1 MTAEVNPNA
10 SDDVIDGVSDEPHDE
25 PHDELRYVYAVCRRL
40 SGPLHADLTGVGGA
54 PPRQL
59 AHAGLIAVVGPVPA
73 RDFGLE
79 PLRAHLEDLDWLS
92 ETARAHQHVIGAL
105 TAVTCPL
112 PLRLATVFRDD
123 SGVRAMLEG
132 ESARLGRILDRIEGH
147 VEWGVKVWLHPDAGG
162 VASAGSSRPRG
173 APASGRDYLRRRRE
187 QRTASEETT
196 ARAEVFARRLHA
208 ELARSAAASRQHPP
222 QSPALAAP
230 GSGLNVLNA
239 AYLVPRSY
247 AEEFLELIART
258 EGSQPGL
265 RVEVTGPWAAY
276 SFTDDA
282 DDADDT
288 GMTETTGTVGT
299 TGVTGVTGVTGT
311 TRKDTET
318 G

>member
-1 MTAEVNPNA
+1 M
-10 SDDVIDGVSDEPHDE
+10 S
-25 PHDELRYVYAVCRRL
+25 DELRYVYAVCRPL

-59 AHAGLIAVVGPVPA
+59 AHAGLVAVVGSVPA

-132 ESARLGRILDRIEGH
+132 ENARLGRILDRIDGH

-162 VASAGSSRPRG
+162 LASAGSSRPRG
-173 APASGRDYLRRRRE
+173 APASGRDYLRRRKE

-222 QSPALAAP
+222 QSPALAAA

-247 AEEFLELIART
+247 AEEFLELIGRT
-258 EGSQPGL
+258 EAGQPGL

-282 DDADDT
+282 DGAGDADDRGADAGKGET
-288 GMTETTGTVGT
+288 GETGEKSETAD
-299 TGVTGVTGVTGT
+299 T

>member
-1 MTAEVNPNA
+1 MT
-10 SDDVIDGVSDEPHDE
+10 DGTTRGGSGGGS
-25 PHDELRYVYAVCRRL
+25 DELRYVYAVCRPL
-40 SGPLHADLTGVGGA
+40 PGPLHADLTGVGGA

-59 AHAGLIAVVGPVPA
+59 AHEGLVAVLGPVPA

-79 PLRAHLEDLDWLS
+79 PLRAHLEDLDWLA

-105 TAVTCPL
+105 AAVTCPL

-123 SGVRAMLEG
+123 SGVRAMLES
-132 ESARLGRILDRIEGH
+132 ENERLCRILDRIDGH
-147 VEWGVKVWLHPDAGG
+147 VEWGVKVWLHADADAGG
-162 VASAGSSRPRG
+162 SATAEPSRPRG
-173 APASGRDYLRRRRE
+173 APASGRDYLRQRKA
-187 QRTASEETT
+187 QRTAGEEAA

-222 QSPALAAP
+222 QSPALVDA
-230 GSGLNVLNA
+230 GSGLNILNT
-239 AYLVPRSY
+239 AYLVPRSD

-276 SFTDDA
+276 SFTDDPGDPDGLGPGTNGEKA
-282 DDADDT
+282 GKDT
-288 GMTETTGTVGT
+288 AG
-299 TGVTGVTGVTGT
+299 
-311 TRKDTET
+311 KDTES